1 MKLKDLLLV
10 ISFLVT
16 ISLYGQKEEKRVLE
30 TTGAVTEFHLKTNN
44 IEELESFDWSR
55 VSDLFKTNDDEQ
67 IIKLVFEYDNQSKKR
82 KSKPNIKNLKFEVSG
97 TTQELPELIEKSK
110 KMVSRFLE
118 INESY
123 N

>member
-1 MKLKDLLLV
+1 MKFKDLLFL

-16 ISLYGQKEEKRVLE
+16 ISLYGQKQEKSVLE
-30 TTGAVTEFHLKTNN
+30 TTGAVTEFQLKTND
-44 IEELESFDWSR
+44 IEELESFDWST
-55 VSDLFKTNDDEQ
+55 VSDLFKTNDDDQ
-67 IIKLVFEYDNQSKKR
+67 IIKLIFEYDNQSKKR